1 MTDVSVLQAMIRHKS
16 VCDYLQNYANHE
28 PGSDRSNLTVAH
40 LLMPEEYTGHKYTS
54 RLTTQV
60 NIDPLLLLPSPQ
72 LRDSNCCR

>member
-1 MTDVSVLQAMIRHKS
+1 MIRHKS
-16 VCDYLQNYANHE
+16 VCDYLQNYANYE

-60 NIDPLLLLPSPQ
+60 NTDPLLLLLPSQSAAARQQPLQMSPQ
-72 LRDSNCCR
+72 